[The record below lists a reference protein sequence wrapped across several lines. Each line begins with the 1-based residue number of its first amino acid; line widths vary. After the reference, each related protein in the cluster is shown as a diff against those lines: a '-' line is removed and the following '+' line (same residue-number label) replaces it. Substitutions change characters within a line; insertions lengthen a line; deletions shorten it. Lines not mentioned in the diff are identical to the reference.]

1 MKNTEKTGELST
13 ILGKGTIIEGKMN
26 VEHSLRV
33 DGKVKGD
40 IETTDSLVI
49 GKEGEVNGNV
59 NVKTLIVGGRL
70 VGSVQAETKIV
81 LENKAFLQGEIKT
94 SKLVIHEGAIFNGKC
109 AMSGEEKASKPNPV
123 SLLNKKD

>member
-13 ILGKGTIIEGKMN
+13 ILGKGTIIEGKII

-59 NVKTLIVGGRL
+59 KVKILIIGGKL
-70 VGSVQAETKIV
+70 VGSVQAESKIV

-109 AMSGEEKASKPNPV
+109 SMSDTGTSSKTNPV
-123 SLLNKKD
+123 SLLNKKE